1 MSDPQILKEKLERHF
16 SDKLSECNLAHG
28 EVTIEVSEGELLEVC
43 TDLRDQDDFKFE
55 MLIDLCG
62 IDYLEY
68 GSTEW
73 TTTASTDTGFSRGVS
88 RERCWSPKDVEEG
101 SGRFAVVIHLLSVS
115 KNHRLRVRVRLE
127 NNQFPLLPSVT
138 SIWSSANWYEREA
151 FDLYGIVFEGHSDL
165 RRILSDYGF
174 IGYPFR
180 KDYPLTG
187 HVEMRYDPEK
197 KRVIYQPVSIDPRVL
212 VPKVIRNDHRYES
225 GQPVDSAQK
234 GSGESDA

>member
-1 MSDPQILKEKLERHF
+1 MSDPQTLKEKLEQQF
-16 SDKLSECNLAHG
+16 SDSLSECHLSHG
-28 EVTIEVSEGELLEVC
+28 EVTIEVSAGKLLEVC
-43 TDLRDQDDFKFE
+43 TVLRDQSEFRFE
-55 MLIDLCG
+55 ILIDLCG
-62 IDYLEY
+62 VDYLEY
-68 GSTEW
+68 GNAEW
-73 TTTASTDTGFSRGVS
+73 TTNASTDTGFSRGVS
-88 RERCWSPKDVEEG
+88 RERCWSPDDVDEG
-101 SGRFAVVIHLLSVS
+101 SGRFAVVIHLLSVT
-115 KNHRLRVRVRLE
+115 NNQRLRVRVFLD
-127 NNQFPLLPSVT
+127 NNQLPLLPSVT

-197 KRVIYQPVSIDPRVL
+197 KKVVYEPVSIDPRVL

-225 GQPVDSAQK
+225 GQSEKDS
-234 GSGESDA
+234 SDA